1 MNFPAEQS
9 LGFYCVAY
17 DKIMEQSATR
27 AGIIMKNWNWA
38 SFIIGF
44 VVGAGLIIG
53 IGFVS
58 SIFMFASQSSHTNVT
73 ENITMLQ
80 EGEVGAEIATE
91 SIVIRRVLDSNIG
104 IAEIAQGKKLSTGY
118 FYGQPEV
125 LYIAPENQMLFE
137 GQEIA
142 IPEGKKLMQV
152 GTYKTS
158 VKTIAAVQIK

>member
-1 MNFPAEQS
+1 
-9 LGFYCVAY
+9 
-17 DKIMEQSATR
+17 
-27 AGIIMKNWNWA
+27 MKNWNWA

-58 SIFMFASQSSHTNVT
+58 SLIMATTLSSKSDVH

-80 EGEVGAEIATE
+80 EGEIGAEIATE
-91 SIVIRRVLDSNIG
+91 SIAIRRVLASNIG
-104 IAEIAQGKKLSTGY
+104 VAEIAKGEKLSTGY
-118 FYGQPEV
+118 FYGHPEV
-125 LYIAPENQMLFE
+125 LYIAPTNQMLFE

-158 VKTIAAVQIK
+158 IETLAAVQIK